1 MSFNRAPD
9 HPSYYAV
16 RLTRICQVERP
27 EGDGGRAKRV
37 SAGSRPR
44 SSITRGSCSTQ
55 PRFDS
60 FTNRSSVP
68 LSCADHLPLSNQIIP
83 LFQSQQPLG
92 WRCEQYRKLRGE
104 PNDLIR
110 DRSLVCVTV
119 MPALTFI
126 IRVSLVS
133 CYKRLV

>member
-1 MSFNRAPD
+1 MGKS
-9 HPSYYAV
+9 
-16 RLTRICQVERP
+16 
-27 EGDGGRAKRV
+27 AKRATAAAAAAAAA
-37 SAGSRPR
+37 AGSRPTT
-44 SSITRGSCSTQ
+44 SITRGFCSTL

-68 LSCADHLPLSNQIIP
+68 LSCSDHLPLSNQIIP

-92 WRCEQYRKLRGE
+92 WRCEQHRKLRGE
-104 PNDLIR
+104 PNDLIG

-126 IRVSLVS
+126 IRVSLAS
-133 CYKRLV
+133 CYQRVV